1 MLVKK
6 VPSLYRRRRALVL
19 ISSLFGRMVTERIAR
34 FAQLDTK
41 ARPEFF
47 TSPTV
52 FGSFQ
57 TVISGPSQLRLR
69 PPLQERAT
77 IVCFLSWRVNH
88 HSLSVC
94 SWRNDK
100 VTLTQL

>member
-57 TVISGPSQLRLR
+57 TVISGPIQLRLR
-69 PPLQERAT
+69 PLYKNER
-77 IVCFLSWRVNH
+77 
-88 HSLSVC
+88 
-94 SWRNDK
+94 
-100 VTLTQL
+100 QLFPELAGESPFIERLLLAQR

>member
-6 VPSLYRRRRALVL
+6 LPSLYRRRRALVL

-47 TSPTV
+47 TYR
-52 FGSFQ
+52 
-57 TVISGPSQLRLR
+57 LRLLPNR
-69 PPLQERAT
+69 HFGAQPVTTPPPFTRT
-77 IVCFLSWRVNH
+77 SDNCFLSWRVNH

>member
-47 TSPTV
+47 TYR
-52 FGSFQ
+52 
-57 TVISGPSQLRLR
+57 LRLLPNR
-69 PPLQERAT
+69 HFGAPASYDSPLYKNERQLFPELAGESPF
-77 IVCFLSWRVNH
+77 IERL
-88 HSLSVC
+88 L
-94 SWRNDK
+94 WRNDK